1 MEAPV
6 VDCRWTSAGAFMPN
20 KELGTI
26 KVSQIVDNNDGTST
40 INFDV
45 SEDFKKNL
53 QESLGWTEWSDKK
66 FNLLIDEA
74 IKNYADTI
82 WKEEGQTTEERK

>member
-1 MEAPV
+1 M
-6 VDCRWTSAGAFMPN
+6 SN

-26 KVSQIVDNNDGTST
+26 KVAQIVDNNDGTST

-45 SEDFKKNL
+45 SENFKKNL
-53 QESLGWTEWSDKK
+53 QESLGWTEWSDEK

-74 IKNYADTI
+74 IKNYADTV
-82 WKEEGQTTEERK
+82 WQEKK

>member
-1 MEAPV
+1 
-6 VDCRWTSAGAFMPN
+6 MPN